1 LDKQALRLLVCHFDN
16 PLIGAVAGNAKV
28 GNRRNLITKLQA
40 LEYVTSQNFDRLGLA
55 RMNGI
60 TVVPGAIGA
69 WRSSAVA
76 AVGGLNSLTLAED
89 CDLTMAIQRL
99 GYKIAHENRA
109 IAWTEAPATWSDF
122 MKQRFR
128 WIYGTLQC
136 AVRHSDMI
144 LRREPRALAL
154 YSLPSIFL
162 FNLALPVIS
171 PLMDLLMVW
180 GLTHGAMELMH
191 HPQSFD
197 LREQVLGVLTYLVFI
212 IVDAVLSIVAFSREP
227 NESNAHTDKADD
239 GKLRCQT
246 TFSSS
251 RTT

>member
-1 LDKQALRLLVCHFDN
+1 
-16 PLIGAVAGNAKV
+16 
-28 GNRRNLITKLQA
+28 
-40 LEYVTSQNFDRLGLA
+40 
-55 RMNGI
+55 
-60 TVVPGAIGA
+60 
-69 WRSSAVA
+69 
-76 AVGGLNSLTLAED
+76 
-89 CDLTMAIQRL
+89 MAIQRL

-171 PLMDLLMVW
+171 PLMDLLMIW
-180 GLTHGAMELMH
+180 GITRGVMEVMY
-191 HPQSFD
+191 HPASFD
-197 LREQVLGVLTYLVFI
+197 LRDQVAAVLTYLVFI
-212 IVDAVLSIVAFSREP
+212 MLDAVLSVVAFSREP
-227 NESNAHTDKADD
+227 SESKRLLLYLPFQRLCDRQVLCLVALRVIFACVRGDAQGWN
-239 GKLRCQT
+239 KLGRAGSVDT
-246 TFSSS
+246 TRFETKISPTFAS
-251 RTT
+251 RPARRPQRLIKQQG